1 MPDFLPPRR
10 AQSIPVCAHFHFHLG
25 LSQRACT
32 SILESKRH
40 SIQSSF
46 PHQRHSISH
55 LGARTGFLEGPC
67 QLQTRLFCN
76 DTHVFVPSR
85 YFSTNWDIAEAEC
98 DWKDA
103 ILEQKA
109 LVNKLCVPRSA

>member
-1 MPDFLPPRR
+1 MYVESGVDAALNTIELPASTTLYLTSGR
-10 AQSIPVCAHFHFHLG
+10 ADW
-25 LSQRACT
+25 LSGRSVPT
-32 SILESKRH
+32 TN
-40 SIQSSF
+40 SSV
-46 PHQRHSISH
+46 S
-55 LGARTGFLEGPC
+55 
-67 QLQTRLFCN
+67 RLFCN